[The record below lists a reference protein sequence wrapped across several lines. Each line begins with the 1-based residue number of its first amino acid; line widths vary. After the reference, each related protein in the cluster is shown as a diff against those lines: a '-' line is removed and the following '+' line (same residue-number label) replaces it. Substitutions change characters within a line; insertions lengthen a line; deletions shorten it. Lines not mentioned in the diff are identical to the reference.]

1 MLNRAMKLGQSGE
14 HAAADRLLTTILE
27 SDPAQ
32 PDALQLKGMIARRRG
47 ANEEAIRYFAASL
60 RIHPD
65 QPHVL
70 NNLGN
75 SLQALGR
82 GQEAAATYR
91 KALRLAPD
99 YHEAR
104 VNLGLALVDLD
115 GAQEAHALLSAAAR
129 ARPDD
134 PKAWAALG
142 RALRSLRRCE
152 EAIMALR
159 RSLELRPGHIPTMLA
174 LAVAL
179 RLSNQPAEALK
190 LLAHAPGSPEID
202 QLRGHCHQD
211 LGEFDKAAAAYA
223 RAIAIRP
230 EDRALHDALC
240 RLQWQMGDDEAYLT
254 SYAEALRV
262 RPDDPG
268 LLADLTNRLTLGG
281 RSNES
286 VDLLSAAMARRP
298 DSAEL
303 RFRLAQALW
312 AQGRSAK
319 AMQEFAAAR
328 NIAPEDASIARDMA
342 RAFIILGQHG
352 HALELVDAVLA
363 ENPTDQQAIAYRA
376 SALRLLG
383 DEAGARWINDEER
396 FVSSMMLIP
405 PADEGSIESFNGRL
419 EKVLADLHMMM
430 RHPLE
435 QTLRGGTQT
444 MDDLLDRPIAEIRTV
459 RNMIEDAVRGY
470 IAALPDHKGH
480 PFLNRKRRGFGF
492 AGSWSVR
499 LRSGGFHMD
508 HLHPEGWISSCYY
521 VGVPEAIERGP
532 GKQGWLR
539 LGRSPFGLIG
549 GEEPVRLVKPEVGK
563 LLLFPSYLYH
573 GTVPFEDKRPR
584 TTIAFDIVPR

>member
-1 MLNRAMKLGQSGE
+1 MLHRAMKLGQSGE
-14 HAAADRLLTTILE
+14 LAAADRLLATVLE
-27 SDPAQ
+27 LDPAE

-47 ANEEAIRYFAASL
+47 ANEDAIRYFAASL
-60 RIHPD
+60 RVHPD

-82 GQEAAATYR
+82 GREAAATYR

-115 GAQEAHALLSAAAR
+115 GAQEAHALLSAAAQ
-129 ARPDD
+129 ARPGD

-152 EAIMALR
+152 EAIMAFR
-159 RSLELRPGHIPTMLA
+159 RSLELRPDHIPTTLA
-174 LAVAL
+174 LAVVL
-179 RLSNQPAEALK
+179 RVSNQPAEALK

-211 LGEFDKAAAAYA
+211 LGEFAKAAAAYA

-268 LLADLTNRLTLGG
+268 LLADLANRLTLGG

-286 VDLLSAAMARRP
+286 VDLLSAVMSRRP

-312 AQGRSAK
+312 AQGRSAE
-319 AMQEFAAAR
+319 AMEEFAAAR

-342 RAFIILGQHG
+342 RAFIILGQYG

-396 FVSSMMLIP
+396 FVSSTMLIP
-405 PADEGSIESFNGRL
+405 PADEGSIERFNGRL

-459 RNMIEDAVRGY
+459 RKMIEDAVRRY
-470 IAALPDHKGH
+470 IAALPDHDGH
-480 PFLNRKRRGFGF
+480 PFLSRKRRDFDF

-521 VGVPEAIERGP
+521 VGVPEAIEHGS
-532 GKQGWLR
+532 GHQGWLR
-539 LGRSPFGLIG
+539 LGRSAIGLSR
-549 GEEPVRLVKPEVGK
+549 GEEPVRLVKPQVGK

-573 GTVPFEDKRPR
+573 GTVPFEDERPR